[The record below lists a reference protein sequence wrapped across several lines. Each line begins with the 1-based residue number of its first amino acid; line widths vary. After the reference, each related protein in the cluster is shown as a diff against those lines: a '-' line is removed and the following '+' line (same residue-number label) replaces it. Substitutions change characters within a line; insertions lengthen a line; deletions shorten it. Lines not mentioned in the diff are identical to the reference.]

1 MQKKKRQ
8 KQNSLLIV
16 LVFLFNLVTQAT
28 APMIAYATTTEDT
41 PVHPPVEEA
50 NDSDR
55 EEVEENVDKETLEL
69 LSIAEARKQ
78 EVDEVSVTGIVTA
91 KLNQA
96 IYIQDESA
104 AIAIKQTDLE
114 VDLGDEIII
123 TGKLETEDNLLF
135 LDEVILE
142 ESLDNAALPE
152 PKDLTRSVFVDHLA
166 ELAR

>member
-69 LSIAEARKQ
+69 LSIAEARTK
-78 EVDEVSVTGIVTA
+78 EADEVSVKGTVTA
-91 KLNQA
+91 N
-96 IYIQDESA
+96 
-104 AIAIKQTDLE
+104 
-114 VDLGDEIII
+114 
-123 TGKLETEDNLLF
+123 
-135 LDEVILE
+135 
-142 ESLDNAALPE
+142 
-152 PKDLTRSVFVDHLA
+152 
-166 ELAR
+166 